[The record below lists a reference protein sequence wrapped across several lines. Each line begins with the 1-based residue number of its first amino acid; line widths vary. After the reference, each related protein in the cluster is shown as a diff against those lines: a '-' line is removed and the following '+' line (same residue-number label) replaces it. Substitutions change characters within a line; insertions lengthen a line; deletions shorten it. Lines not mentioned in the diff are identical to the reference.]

1 MSELRLARAL
11 CTDEAM
17 RIAPRATAVRVG
29 IVMSSR
35 RRERTRQFFSARR
48 DDAGRAGAGGGGP
61 APLLPPWPLL
71 LVLPSSPGSSTGSAP
86 PAPNAEPGPGCSV
99 SAVGRAGEMFL
110 LRDRTAPRPLTWVP

>member
-1 MSELRLARAL
+1 
-11 CTDEAM
+11 M

-48 DDAGRAGAGGGGP
+48 DDAGRAPAGRGGS
-61 APLLPPWPLL
+61 APLLLAWPLL
-71 LVLPSSPGSSTGSAP
+71 RVLPSSPGSSGGSAP
-86 PAPNAEPGPGCSV
+86 PAPNAEPAPACSF
-99 SAVGRAGEMFL
+99 SGVGRAGEMFL

>member
-1 MSELRLARAL
+1 
-11 CTDEAM
+11 M

-48 DDAGRAGAGGGGP
+48 DDAGRASAGRGCS
-61 APLLPPWPLL
+61 APLLLAWPLL
-71 LVLPSSPGSSTGSAP
+71 LVLPSSPGSAP
-86 PAPNAEPGPGCSV
+86 PMPNAGPAPADPV

-110 LRDRTAPRPLTWVP
+110 LRDRTAPR